1 MITKLFVPR
10 GTNLATTR
18 RRRRLAF
25 LLVGLTFIGIAT
37 TLVLIAF
44 EDSLVFFYSPSE
56 LLEKRIEPEQLL
68 RLGGLV
74 VEGSIKKDADG
85 IITNFSVTDLV
96 STVHVLYRG
105 QLPDLFRE
113 GQGVVT
119 EGKFSENRLFVASEV
134 LAKHDENYMPAEVAE
149 ALKEAGQWRSPETKE

>member
-1 MITKLFVPR
+1 MITKLLVPR
-10 GTNLATTR
+10 GTNLAATR

-25 LLVGLTFIGIAT
+25 LLVGITFIGIAT

-56 LLEKRIEPEQLL
+56 LSEMRIEPEQLL

-74 VEGSIKKDADG
+74 VEGSIKKDSDG

-96 STVHVLYRG
+96 STVPVLYRG

-119 EGKFSENRLFVASEV
+119 EGKFSESGLFVASEV